1 MLNYTLHCAGLKRT
15 KMKELMAMIVI
26 LFFACIGIGFWVLT
40 WIMTGWIGL
49 IVMIV
54 ITIAVAIYIS
64 KQDVEGN
71 V

>member
-15 KMKELMAMIVI
+15 KMKQLLTMIVI
-26 LFFACIGIGFWVLT
+26 LIFACIGIGFWVLT

-54 ITIAVAIYIS
+54 ITFAVAIYIS
-64 KQDVEGN
+64 KQDVEDN

>member
-1 MLNYTLHCAGLKRT
+1 MRDLL
-15 KMKELMAMIVI
+15 AMVVI
-26 LFFACIGIGFWVLT
+26 LFILCIGIGFWVLT

-64 KQDVEGN
+64 KQDVEGDI
-71 V
+71 

>member
-1 MLNYTLHCAGLKRT
+1 MR
-15 KMKELMAMIVI
+15 ELMAMIVI
-26 LFFACIGIGFWVLT
+26 LFILCIGIGFWVLT
-40 WIMTGWIGL
+40 WIITGWIGF

-54 ITIAVAIYIS
+54 ITIAVAIYII

>member
-1 MLNYTLHCAGLKRT
+1 MLNYILLCAGPKRT
-15 KMKELMAMIVI
+15 KMKQLLKMIVI
-26 LFFACIGIGFWVLT
+26 LIFACIGIGFWVLT

-54 ITIAVAIYIS
+54 ITFAVAIYIS

-71 V
+71 I

>member
-1 MLNYTLHCAGLKRT
+1 MQNYTLLCAGPKKT
-15 KMKELMAMIVI
+15 KMRELLAMIVI

>member
-1 MLNYTLHCAGLKRT
+1 
-15 KMKELMAMIVI
+15 MKELMAMIVI
-26 LFFACIGIGFWVLT
+26 LIFACIGIGFWVLT

>member
-1 MLNYTLHCAGLKRT
+1 MLNYTLHCAGPKRT

-26 LFFACIGIGFWVLT
+26 LIFACIGIGFWVLI